1 MPIFLSLTKTF
12 PGHQRD
18 VNTVAFSQDEK
29 ILASGGGDRKV
40 RLWSLEDQEPG
51 HVLDHGEVVNGVAF
65 APAGPVL
72 ASAGRDGCVKLW
84 NTETGLQLG
93 SIQSHASNATA
104 LVFSPNGTRL
114 ISASQE
120 GRIKIFNLREK
131 KIEAD
136 VVAHAGWI
144 WHVAMSSQGDLLLSA
159 GADHVARIWRLG
171 TKDQPITL
179 SGHQGEVLYASF
191 SPDGRFVATAGKD
204 GTVKFW
210 EAGSGRLLHS
220 FKAHEGDVN
229 CVNFSPDGIYLASAG
244 ADRFARI
251 WLAQNGELISETEG
265 GYDYM
270 SEFVFSRSGR
280 RMASCGGDGMV
291 KVWEVSDKP
300 SVVAAVEFEQAR
312 VPEVPFTP
320 EEVKRDP
327 LLDIAPLARHTGG
340 DVAADEIQRDPLLDT
355 GPLAAPNGGYGG
367 PRLNRLLSRAVRQSA
382 SDIHVPS
389 GVPVMFRTHGKLA
402 YVDGEDLFTPQQTES
417 MLMEVLTDEQRRIFT
432 ETNDLDFS
440 YQILGSGRFRA
451 NLCRQHRGVDGTFR
465 VIPDRIP
472 SPFELG
478 LPTSVPPLTKNHQG
492 LVLITGPAGQGK
504 STTIAALVDTINN
517 EKPLHIITV
526 EDPIE
531 FVYPI
536 RMAVVNQREVGKHTL
551 SFANALR
558 AALRE
563 DPDVI
568 VVGEMRDLETIS
580 LAITAAETGHLVFAS
595 LMTTNASQTIDR
607 ILDSFPSGQQAQIR
621 TMLSESL
628 RGIVSQQLVPSA
640 DGSGRVLAAEV
651 LISSLAVANMIRE
664 RKTHQLSSVMQTGRN
679 VGMQR
684 MDDALADLWQ
694 ANLITSQSAILYSHD
709 PKAMEMRVRQPV
721 SGTGTASTGAV
732 AKK

>member
-18 VNTVAFSQDEK
+18 VNTVALSPDEK
-29 ILASGGGDRKV
+29 TLASGGGDKKV
-40 RLWSLEDQEPG
+40 RLWSLEDHEPG
-51 HVLDHGEVVNGVAF
+51 HVLDHGEWVNGVAF

-72 ASAGRDGCVKLW
+72 ASAGRDGYVKLW
-84 NTETGLQLG
+84 NSESGEQLG

-131 KIEAD
+131 KVEAD

-144 WHVAMSSQGDLLLSA
+144 WHVAMSSHGDLLLSA

-171 TKDQPITL
+171 TREQPVNL
-179 SGHQGEVLYASF
+179 AGHKGEVLYASF
-191 SPDGRFVATAGKD
+191 SPDGKFAATTGKD
-204 GTVKFW
+204 ATVRFW
-210 EAGSGRLLHS
+210 DSQSGKLLHS
-220 FKAHEGDVN
+220 FTAHEGDVN
-229 CVNFSPDGIYLASAG
+229 CVNFSPDGQYLATGG
-244 ADRFARI
+244 ADRFVRI
-251 WLAQNGELISETEG
+251 WEAQTGHLITETEG

-270 SEFVFSRSGR
+270 SEFVFSRSGK

-291 KVWEVSDKP
+291 KMWDVSDKP
-300 SVVAAVEFEQAR
+300 STVAAVEVEQPRVFEAPIAPQ
-312 VPEVPFTP
+312 EI
-320 EEVKRDP
+320 KRDP
-327 LLDIAPLARHTGG
+327 LLDSAPVGRHQGG
-340 DVAADEIQRDPLLDT
+340 DLPEGHEIQRDPLLDT
-355 GPLAAPNGGYGG
+355 GPLSKPNGGYGG
-367 PRLNRLLSRAVRQSA
+367 PKIHRLLSRAVRQGA
-382 SDIHVPS
+382 SDIHIPS
-389 GVPVMFRTHGKLA
+389 GARVLFRMHGRLTP
-402 YVDGEDLFTPQQTES
+402 VDGEQTFTPAETES
-417 MLMEVLTDEQRRIFT
+417 MLMEILTNEQRRIFQDT
-432 ETNDLDFS
+432 SELDFS

-451 NLCRQHRGVDGTFR
+451 NICRQHRGIDGTFR
-465 VIPDRIP
+465 IISDNIP

-504 STTIAALVDTINN
+504 STTIASLVDLINS

-536 RMAVVNQREVGKHTL
+536 RKAVVNQREVGKHTL

-558 AALRE
+558 ASLRE

-580 LAITAAETGHLVFAS
+580 LAITAAETGHLVFAT
-595 LMTTNASQTIDR
+595 LMTTDASQTIDR

-628 RGIVSQQLVPSA
+628 RGIISQQLVPAA
-640 DGSGRVLAAEV
+640 DGNGRVLAAEV
-651 LISSLAVANMIRE
+651 LICNLAVSAMIRE

-679 VGMQR
+679 LGMQR
-684 MDDALADLWQ
+684 MDDALTDLFQ
-694 ANLITSQSAILYSHD
+694 AGLITGPNAILYAHD
-709 PKAMEMRVRQPV
+709 PKAMEMRVRQANA
-721 SGTGTASTGAV
+721 GTAGGAV

>member
-18 VNTVAFSQDEK
+18 VNTVAFSADEK
-29 ILASGGGDRKV
+29 ILASGASDRKV

-51 HVLDHGEVVNGVAF
+51 HVLDHGEWVNGLAF
-65 APAGPVL
+65 APAGPVV

-84 NTETGLQLG
+84 NIESGQQLG

-104 LVFSPNGTRL
+104 LVFSPNGSRL
-114 ISASQE
+114 ISGSQE

-131 KIEAD
+131 KVEAD

-171 TKDQPITL
+171 TREQPIVL
-179 SGHQGEVLYASF
+179 SGHKGEVLYASF
-191 SPDGRFVATAGKD
+191 SPDGKFAATTGKD
-204 GTVKFW
+204 GTVRFW
-210 EAGSGRLLHS
+210 EALSGKLLHS
-220 FKAHEGDVN
+220 FTAHEGDVN
-229 CVNFSPDGIYLASAG
+229 SVNFSPDGVYLATAG

-251 WLAQNGELISETEG
+251 WQTQDGELSTETEG
-265 GYDYM
+265 GYDYL
-270 SEFVFSRSGR
+270 SEFVFSRSGK

-300 SVVAAVEFEQAR
+300 STVVAVEVEQAR
-312 VPEVPFTP
+312 LIEVQNAPA
-320 EEVKRDP
+320 EIKQDP
-327 LLDIAPLARHTGG
+327 LLDAAPLARHKGG
-340 DVAADEIQRDPLLDT
+340 DLPDAQEIQRDPLLDT
-355 GPLAAPNGGYGG
+355 GPLSAPGGGYGG
-367 PRLNRLLSRAVRQSA
+367 PRLHRLLSRAVRQDA

-389 GVPVMFRTHGKLA
+389 GARVLFRMHGKLMP
-402 YVDGEDLFTPQQTES
+402 VDGEEPFSPEETQS
-417 MLMEVLTDEQRRIFT
+417 MLMEILTDAQRRQFN

-440 YQILGSGRFRA
+440 YQIIGSGRFRA
-451 NLCRQHRGVDGTFR
+451 NICRQHRGVDGTFR
-465 VIPDRIP
+465 VISDTIP

-504 STTIAALVDTINN
+504 STTIASLVDLINS
-517 EKPLHIITV
+517 EKPVHIITV

-536 RMAVVNQREVGKHTL
+536 RKAVVNQREVGKHTL

-558 AALRE
+558 ASLRE

-580 LAITAAETGHLVFAS
+580 LAITAAETGHLVFAT
-595 LMTTNASQTIDR
+595 LMTTDASQTIDR
-607 ILDSFPSGQQAQIR
+607 ILDSFPSGQQSQIR

-628 RGIVSQQLVPSA
+628 RGIISQQLVPAA
-640 DGSGRVLAAEV
+640 DGNGRVLAAEV
-651 LISSLAVANMIRE
+651 LICNLAVSSMIRE

-679 VGMQR
+679 LGMQR
-684 MDDALADLWQ
+684 MDDALTDLFQ
-694 ANLITSQSAILYSHD
+694 ANLITGPSAILYSHD
-709 PKAMEMRVRQPV
+709 PKAMEMRVRQANAGTV
-721 SGTGTASTGAV
+721 SR
-732 AKK
+732 